1 MNSIDTQTKP
11 EVNRPAAPLHV
22 DVAPASVPASSVPVS
37 SRPWLW
43 IGLLLV
49 GAGAAA
55 GGFMILHSP
64 QEAPRPAVAAA
75 PAAGPAAPA
84 GEFRLN
90 DNEMRALRIEP
101 VLARDFRAERV
112 AEGRISINEDRSTPV
127 LAPFTGRVT
136 RTFAQLGQRVE
147 QGAPLFEV
155 ETQDVTQA
163 ANDLLAALDNLT
175 KAQNT
180 QAQARRED
188 VRQQSLMAARA
199 SSMRDVE
206 QARAALNA
214 ANSDLRI
221 AQASLDSAR
230 DKLRV
235 LGRSMDAIGEIERSR
250 QVSGI
255 VQVNAPFTGTVTQ
268 RRVSPG
274 MWLTAGQGDPVFT
287 ISDLSTMWL
296 VAGVREMDVPLIRP
310 GQEVQ
315 VTVGALPDRAFPA
328 RVVRMGAG
336 LDPSTRRLTVQA
348 EVADPDGLLRPEMF
362 ATFRISVGEESRAPA
377 VPASAVIHRGADAS
391 VWVAL
396 DNNRF
401 VMRAIRIGNRQGDTL
416 EVTQGLR
423 AGDRIVTGGAL
434 FIDRAARID

>member
-1 MNSIDTQTKP
+1 MNAIEPETKTRQAASEPQMSAAPTP
-11 EVNRPAAPLHV
+11 EVTAP
-22 DVAPASVPASSVPVS
+22 

-43 IGLLLV
+43 IGLLGV
-49 GAGAAA
+49 GAAA
-55 GGFMILHSP
+55 AVGGFMVLGRSP
-64 QEAPRPAVAAA
+64 QEAPRAALATTAAA
-75 PAAGPAAPA
+75 TLPA

-136 RTFAQLGQRVE
+136 RTFAQLGDRVAM
-147 QGAPLFEV
+147 GAALFEV
-155 ETQDVTQA
+155 ETPDVTQA
-163 ANDLLAALDNLT
+163 ANDLLAALDNVT

-180 QAQARRED
+180 LAQARRED
-188 VRQQSLMAARA
+188 TRQQSLLTARA
-199 SSMRDVE
+199 ASQRDVE
-206 QARAALNA
+206 QARAALNSA
-214 ANSDLRI
+214 DSDVRI
-221 AQASLDSAR
+221 SQASLDAAR

-235 LGRSMDAIGEIERSR
+235 LGRSPAAIVEIERTR
-250 QVSGI
+250 QVSG
-255 VQVNAPFTGTVTQ
+255 VVTVTAPFAGTVTQ

-274 MWLTAGQGDPVFT
+274 MWLTSGQGDPTFT

-296 VAGVREMDVPLIRP
+296 VAAVREMDVPMIRV

-315 VTVGALPDRAFPA
+315 VAVGALPDRAFTA

-336 LDPSTRRLTVQA
+336 LDPTTRRMTVQA
-348 EVADPDGLLRPEMF
+348 EVLDPDAVLRPEMF
-362 ATFRISVGEESRAPA
+362 ATFRISVGDESRGAA

-391 VWVAL
+391 VWVAM
-396 DNNRF
+396 DDNRF
-401 VMRAIRIGNRQGDTL
+401 AMRAIRIGNRSGDTL
-416 EVTQGLR
+416 QVVQGLR
-423 AGDRIVTGGAL
+423 AGERIVTGGAL

>member
-1 MNSIDTQTKP
+1 MNIDTQTKP
-11 EVNRPAAPLHV
+11 ELIRPPVAAHV
-22 DVAPASVPASSVPVS
+22 EVAPAPVPVS

-43 IGLLLV
+43 IGLLV
-49 GAGAAA
+49 AGAAA
-55 GGFMILHSP
+55 VAGGFMVLHSP
-64 QEAPRPAVAAA
+64 QEAPRPVAVAPTA
-75 PAAGPAAPA
+75 PTAPA

-136 RTFAQLGQRVE
+136 RTFAQLGERVE

-163 ANDLLAALDNLT
+163 ANDLLAAVDNLT

-180 QAQARRED
+180 LAQSRRED
-188 VRQQSLMAARA
+188 ARQQSLMTARA

-206 QARAALNA
+206 QARAAMNA

-221 AQASLDSAR
+221 AQAGLDSAR

-235 LGRSMDAIGEIERSR
+235 LGRSMDAISEIERTR

-255 VQVNAPFTGTVTQ
+255 TMVNAPFTGTVTQ

-274 MWLTAGQGDPVFT
+274 MWLNAGQGDPVFT
-287 ISDLSTMWL
+287 ISDLTTMWL
-296 VAGVREMDVPLIRP
+296 VAGVREMDVPMIRT

-315 VTVGALPDRAFPA
+315 VSVGALPDRVFPA

-336 LDPSTRRLTVQA
+336 LDPTTRRLTVQA
-348 EVADPDGLLRPEMF
+348 EVQNPERMLRPEMF

-396 DNNRF
+396 DDNRF
-401 VMRAIRIGNRQGDTL
+401 VMRPIRIGNRSGDTL

-423 AGDRIVTGGAL
+423 PGDRIVTGGAL

>member
-1 MNSIDTQTKP
+1 MNSIDIDTQTKP
-11 EVNRPAAPLHV
+11 EVSRP
-22 DVAPASVPASSVPVS
+22 APASHIEVGPTPVSAS

-43 IGLLLV
+43 IGLLV
-49 GAGAAA
+49 AGAAA
-55 GGFMILHSP
+55 VAGGFMVLHSP
-64 QEAPRPAVAAA
+64 QEAPRPAVLAA
-75 PAAGPAAPA
+75 PASTATAS

-101 VLARDFRAERV
+101 VLAREFRAERM

-163 ANDLLAALDNLT
+163 ANELLAAVDNLT

-180 QAQARRED
+180 LAQARRED
-188 VRQQSLMAARA
+188 TRQQSLLTARA
-199 SSMRDVE
+199 SSQRDVE

-214 ANSDLRI
+214 AGSDLRI

-235 LGRSMDAIGEIERSR
+235 LGRSMEAITEIERTR

-255 VQVNAPFTGTVTQ
+255 VMVNAPFTGTVTQ

-274 MWLTAGQGDPVFT
+274 MWLTAGQGDPVVT
-287 ISDLSTMWL
+287 ISDLTTMWL
-296 VAGVREMDVPLIRP
+296 VAGVREMDVPMIRA
-310 GQEVQ
+310 GQDVQ

-328 RVVRMGAG
+328 RVTRMGAG
-336 LDPSTRRLTVQA
+336 LDPTTRRLTVQA
-348 EVADPDGLLRPEMF
+348 EVPDPDGVLRPEMF
-362 ATFRISVGEESRAPA
+362 ATFRISVGEESRAAA

-401 VMRAIRIGNRQGDTL
+401 VMRPIRIGNRSGDTL

-423 AGDRIVTGGAL
+423 PGDRIVTGGAL

>member
-1 MNSIDTQTKP
+1 MHSTDIQTKP
-11 EVNRPAAPLHV
+11 DALRPMAPP
-22 DVAPASVPASSVPVS
+22 VAPQPVLSAPEALPAPA
-37 SRPWLW
+37 RPWLW
-43 IGLLLV
+43 IGLLV
-49 GAGAAA
+49 AGAAA
-55 GGFMILHSP
+55 VGGGFMVLHSP
-64 QEAPRPAVAAA
+64 QEATRPAVAAA
-75 PAAGPAAPA
+75 PVATAPA
-84 GEFRLN
+84 SDFRLS

-155 ETQDVTQA
+155 ETQDVSQA
-163 ANDLLAALDNLT
+163 ANELLAAVDNLT

-180 QAQARRED
+180 LSQSRRED
-188 VRQQSLMAARA
+188 TRQQSLMAARA
-199 SSMRDVE
+199 SSQRDVE

-214 ANSDLRI
+214 AQSDLRI

-235 LGRSMDAIGEIERSR
+235 LGRGIEQITEIERTR
-250 QVSGI
+250 QISGV
-255 VQVNAPFTGTVTQ
+255 VQVLAPFAGTVTQ

-274 MWLTAGQGDPVFT
+274 MWLTTGQGDPVFT
-287 ISDLSTMWL
+287 ISDLSAMWL
-296 VAGVREMDVPLIRP
+296 VAGVREMDVPMIRP
-310 GQEVQ
+310 GQDVQ
-315 VTVGALPDRAFPA
+315 VTVGALPDRVFPA

-336 LDPSTRRLTVQA
+336 LDPTTRRMTVQA
-348 EVADPDGLLRPEMF
+348 EVQDPSGVLRPEMF
-362 ATFRISVGEESRAPA
+362 ATFRISVGEESRAAA
-377 VPASAVIHRGADAS
+377 VPASAVIHRGADTS

-401 VMRAIRIGNRQGDTL
+401 EMRPIRIGNRQGDTL

-423 AGDRIVTGGAL
+423 AGERIVTGGAL